1 MERNV
6 NAVTPTPPNV
16 ETRRKPNEEQL
27 AHVLDSTLKV
37 DPEKNEAAVIFK
49 PFEFLNIYTFML
61 TTTPMRTAVMFERI
75 NPVTASSGR

>member
-1 MERNV
+1 MESNV
-6 NAVTPTPPNV
+6 DAATPSPPNV

-37 DPEKNEAAVIFK
+37 DPEKNEAVIFK
-49 PFEFLNIYTFML
+49 PFKCLKTYTFML
-61 TTTPMRTAVMFERI
+61 TTTPISTAIMFERI

>member
-6 NAVTPTPPNV
+6 DAVTPSPPNV

-37 DPEKNEAAVIFK
+37 DPEKNEAVIFK
-49 PFEFLNIYTFML
+49 PFKCLKTYTFML
-61 TTTPMRTAVMFERI
+61 TTTPISTVIMFERI

>member
-6 NAVTPTPPNV
+6 DAVTPTPPNV

-37 DPEKNEAAVIFK
+37 DPEKNEVAVIFK
-49 PFEFLNIYTFML
+49 PFECLNTYTFML
-61 TTTPMRTAVMFERI
+61 TTTPIRTAVMVERI

>member
-6 NAVTPTPPNV
+6 DAITPTPPNV

-27 AHVLDSTLKV
+27 AQVLDRTLKV

-49 PFEFLNIYTFML
+49 PIECLNTYTFML
-61 TTTPMRTAVMFERI
+61 TTIPISIAIMFERI